1 MVKFDTVPFRYS
13 GAHADKLEVIG
24 DNDSVL
30 WTKDIKGSQLY
41 QEVTVDLMN
50 TNQLTFKSTNE
61 DAGTMS
67 SFIYDVRLK

>member
-1 MVKFDTVPFRYS
+1 M
-13 GAHADKLEVIG
+13 G